1 MAKAAVNSAYE
12 MGLQEGIK
20 KEQSL
25 FGTTFALE
33 DRKEGMSAF
42 VEKREPQFKHIWVSV
57 FLLCKLTVHIYT
69 NMENGS
75 LIFFK

>member
-1 MAKAAVNSAYE
+1 MLKEAISVAKRISEQSRPAVLMAKAAVNSAYE

-42 VEKREPQFKHIWVSV
+42 VEKREPQFKHI
-57 FLLCKLTVHIYT
+57 
-69 NMENGS
+69 
-75 LIFFK
+75 